1 MEKKRHFTLIELLVV
16 IGIIALLAAMLM
28 PALGKAQEAA
38 RQADCVNQLK
48 QIGLAL
54 KMYANDMRSQ
64 YPNGLD
70 SSGKLDEDVHHN
82 SPGLAHLWFDNY
94 VETGKGFICRST
106 KNSPADKY
114 STLAAGSDTAN
125 GGSVKTERNSYLYY
139 AGLAADDI
147 TAEHGLCRDKNTNHK
162 NGGDVL
168 FGDGH
173 VEKFSVGK
181 GDKWYEVNHKFNMTG
196 IASTS
201 DDDKSFDIVDKNGLW

>member
-1 MEKKRHFTLIELLVV
+1 MKKSNFTLIELLVV

-28 PALGKAQEAA
+28 PALSKAQEAA

-54 KMYANDMRSQ
+54 KMYSNDMRGQ
-64 YPNGLD
+64 YPNGLTSD
-70 SSGKLDEDVHHN
+70 GALDENVHHN
-82 SPGLAHLWFDNY
+82 SPGLAHLWYDNY
-94 VETGKGFICRST
+94 VETGKGFVCRST

-114 STLAAGSDTAN
+114 KTLAAASDTAT
-125 GGSVKTERNSYLYY
+125 GGSVKTERSSYLYY
-139 AGLAADDI
+139 AGLAADDV
-147 TAEHGLCRDKNTNHK
+147 TAENGLCRDKNTNHK

-181 GDKWYEVNHKFNMTG
+181 GDNWYDANFKFNMRG
-196 IASTS
+196 EES
-201 DDDKSFDIVDKNGLW
+201 DDDNDKSFAITDKNSLW